1 MSSRGD
7 IDRYSGSAVPQP
19 RPKEIRREPMVTVKG
34 QTTKQAEPALML
46 EQRVRELEDRL
57 EATSRVLVKGHSWL
71 ISYFVAMANFID
83 GVDAEGIIRI
93 ADLGYKEAIEAT
105 SAYDKFANDVLREL
119 KEMGVKTDER

>member
-1 MSSRGD
+1 MCEMTDGKKSCRC
-7 IDRYSGSAVPQP
+7 
-19 RPKEIRREPMVTVKG
+19 RE
-34 QTTKQAEPALML
+34 QML